1 MKIAVIGTG
10 IAGLTAAYLLHRD
23 FDLTVYEANGY
34 VGGHTNTV
42 EVELPEGRY
51 AVDTGFIVF
60 NEVTYPNFCRIL
72 DRLGVDSQPS
82 RMTFSV
88 KCEKTGLEYNP
99 HNLNSF
105 FAQRK
110 NLVSPSFWRMI
121 LEIFRFRSRFDHL
134 LKVSDQAVPL
144 LRTLRDQGFSS
155 RFIEQFITPLG
166 ASLWSADPKSFSEF
180 PLQAFVR
187 FFKNHGFLDTPEPV
201 SLAGHPRRVPPVCG
215 KIDCGLFTDRIRTNT
230 AVAGIRRFD
239 DRVEVMDRN
248 GGKAAYD
255 QVILAVHSDQALA
268 LLADATP
275 AEKDILGAIPYQ
287 ENDTVLHTDF
297 RILPE
302 RRWIWASWNYL
313 IPKETQNRGI
323 LTYDMN
329 ILQTLRA
336 SREFCV
342 TLNRTEA
349 IDPAGDQGPFYLP
362 SSGIYHPGARSPET
376 PRRNQR
382 PEPNPLL
389 RRLLG
394 LRLPR
399 GRGQKR
405 PAGGPLVRK
414 GTLTVQSGIYTG
426 HVRHR
431 RFLPMENSF
440 RYALFLVFAD
450 LAEMEQAFR
459 VQPLLV
465 RKPL

>member
-23 FDLTVYEANGY
+23 FDLTVYEANDY
-34 VGGHTNTV
+34 AGGHTKTV

-155 RFIEQFITPLG
+155 RFLEQFITPLG

-187 FFKNHGFLDTPEPV
+187 FFKNHGFLDLRNPFPWRVIRGGSRQYVEKLT
-201 SLAGHPRRVPPVCG
+201 AG
-215 KIDCGLFTDRIRTNT
+215 FTDRIRTNT
-230 AVAGIRRFD
+230 PVTGIQRFA
-239 DRVEVMDRN
+239 DRVEVTDGR
-248 GGKAAYD
+248 GEKASYD

-287 ENDTVLHTDF
+287 ENDTVLHTDS

-329 ILQTLRA
+329 ILQTLQA

-349 IDPAGDQGPFYLP
+349 IDPREIKARFT
-362 SSGIYHPGARSPET
+362 YHHPVFTTRAPEA
-376 PRRNQR
+376 
-382 PEPNPLL
+382 
-389 RRLLG
+389 
-394 LRLPR
+394 
-399 GRGQKR
+399 QKR
-405 PAGGPLVRK
+405 HAEI
-414 GTLTVQSGIYTG
+414 SGLNRTHFCGAYWG
-426 HVRHR
+426 YGFHEDGVKSA
-431 RFLPMENSF
+431 LPVARWFGKE
-440 RYALFLVFAD
+440 L
-450 LAEMEQAFR
+450 
-459 VQPLLV
+459 
-465 RKPL
+465 